1 MLFDIIMYS
10 LSGVALL
17 GIAAGAV
24 FLARLVREGRQRER
38 AIALRK
44 AWVDVPPKPSRH
56 PHDTIVPVDADG
68 VRVAFLCTTCD
79 AQLELTDPSVIK
91 WEERRRADEEWR
103 AIWSSPSAADQA
115 REDVYQIKAE
125 LARRAERMELLS
137 RETTNVIVNEWSK
150 S

>member
-10 LSGVALL
+10 LSSTVIIGILVAAT
-17 GIAAGAV
+17 IV
-24 FLARLVREGRQRER
+24 ARIIRDARQETR
-38 AIALRK
+38 ALEIRK

-79 AQLELTDPSVIK
+79 AQLELTDPTVVK

-103 AIWSSPSAADQA
+103 AIWSSPSFADQA
-115 REDVYQIKAE
+115 REDAYQIKAE
-125 LARRAERMELLS
+125 LARRAEQMELLS
-137 RETTNVIVNEWSK
+137 RETTNTIVNEWGK
-150 S
+150 Q